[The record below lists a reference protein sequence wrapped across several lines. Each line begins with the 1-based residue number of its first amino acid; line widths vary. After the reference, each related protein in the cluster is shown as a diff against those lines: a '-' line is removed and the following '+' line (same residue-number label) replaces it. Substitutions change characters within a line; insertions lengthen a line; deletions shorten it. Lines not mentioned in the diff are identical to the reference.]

1 MMLVPRRSFLLGL
14 GSLLCA
20 PAVVRASSLMPLR
33 ASWHDWGE
41 IVIDDWLRPNG
52 DSRLQDLDLL
62 GKARDY
68 ALQRRLK
75 IAKFELETV
84 ATPIEYKFQLLFDG
98 NSEAY
103 QHSMRRLSVM
113 FKTRELNPDRTIE
126 LLPDLK

>member
-1 MMLVPRRSFLLGL
+1 MILVPRRSFLLGL

-41 IVIDDWLRPNG
+41 IVIDDWVRPNG
-52 DSRLQDLDLL
+52 DRRLQDLGLL

-68 ALQRRLK
+68 ALVRQLK
-75 IAKFELETV
+75 VAKFEL
-84 ATPIEYKFQLLFDG
+84 ATIDMPFEYKFHAPDG
-98 NSEAY
+98 EAY
-103 QHSMRRLSVM
+103 RHSMRRLSVM